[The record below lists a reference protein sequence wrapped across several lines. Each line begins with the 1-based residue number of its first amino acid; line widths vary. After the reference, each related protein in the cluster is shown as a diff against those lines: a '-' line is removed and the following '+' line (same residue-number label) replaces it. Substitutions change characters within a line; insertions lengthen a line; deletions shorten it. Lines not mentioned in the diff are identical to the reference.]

1 MRTRDAI
8 ILATLTSVLGAV
20 AVQTLH
26 AQTKAPV
33 FYVGEVDVTD
43 EAGYQ
48 KEFVP
53 KATATIQSG
62 GGHFLA
68 RGGKTTT
75 LVGDPVKNRVVIQQW
90 DSMEQLRKW
99 FDAPEQVKLREVQ
112 AKYSKVRAYAVE
124 GIAPK

>member
-1 MRTRDAI
+1 MRTRNAI
-8 ILATLTSVLGAV
+8 VLSTLTAMLGAV
-20 AVQTLH
+20 AVQALH
-26 AQTKAPV
+26 AQTKAPA

-53 KATATIQSG
+53 KAGAAIQSG
-62 GGHFLA
+62 GGRFLA
-68 RGGKTTT
+68 RGGKATT
-75 LVGDPVKNRVVIQQW
+75 LVGEPVKNRIVIQQW
-90 DSMEQLRKW
+90 ESMEQLRKW
-99 FDAPEQVKLREVQ
+99 FDSPEQVKLREVQ